1 MKYLIR
7 IFTKDDENVM
17 KEYCFDTLP
26 YTPNIGETLTVGNT
40 PYKILNIVSSFDSLE
55 LERNDR
61 FMIDYTVEEIEW

>member
-7 IFTKDDENVM
+7 IFTEDDENVM

-40 PYKILNIVSSFDSLE
+40 PYKILNIVSSFDSLYPMK
-55 LERNDR
+55 NR
-61 FMIDYTVEEIEW
+61 FMIDYFVEETGW